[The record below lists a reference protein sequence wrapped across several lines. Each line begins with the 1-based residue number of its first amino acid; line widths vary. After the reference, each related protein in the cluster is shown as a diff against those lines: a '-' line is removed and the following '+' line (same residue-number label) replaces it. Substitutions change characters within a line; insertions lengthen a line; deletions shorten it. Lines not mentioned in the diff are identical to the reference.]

1 MRIWWLVA
9 AACCTLAKRWLART
23 INHFGQWPTMS
34 QPCRTSSWAH
44 FYAILMTFSS
54 GTGFPRVSLPPL
66 PLERRLPLWCICSLC
81 SLCSLCLSPE
91 SASIMNEWMSEW
103 VSEWMNVEWAGWNLK
118 WWGKRRWTVNV
129 KISAVSAPISFY
141 LSMVCGIAFMPFVRI
156 WELYRLILFD
166 GKKCEDHL
174 ALSSII
180 FKVNIS

>member
-1 MRIWWLVA
+1 MTDHVTAMSDLFLGPLLCDFNDFFLRHGFSTGLPSA
-9 AACCTLAKRWLART
+9 ASTWA
-23 INHFGQWPTMS
+23 
-34 QPCRTSSWAH
+34 TSST
-44 FYAILMTFSS
+44 LMHLQL
-54 GTGFPRVSLPPL
+54 VQLVQLVPL
-66 PLERRLPLWCICSLC
+66 TWKCIHH
-81 SLCSLCLSPE
+81 
-91 SASIMNEWMSEW
+91 EWMNEW

-156 WELYRLILFD
+156 LELYRLILFD

-174 ALSSII
+174 ALTSII